1 MAGNQLDFQGLVNSL
16 SSGTQYMVSV
26 ADQQMREKARSDLLN
41 MQARLDLKAN
51 DFMNSLKTSTDY
63 ENWNQRYDTWIKEQS
78 DLLQKSSKNQYTAK
92 AANEMLQNY
101 AVNMRKNLDSMIL
114 EGAKNSILMQ
124 NDDTVSLIQ
133 QNKGIKP
140 QEKMDSII
148 SIMDT
153 ELTNNY
159 RDKANYEARIKSEA
173 TKIYNDYYADL
184 GSQLIMNAIETGE
197 GLNSVLAKID
207 SDDFSI
213 NLKSLNNESVSKEDY
228 DNGKASYTDI
238 THSIDRNAIKKTV
251 KKTVEQ
257 NYNAYIKQLQTQ
269 NDSHFSEVFGKVMSP
284 AMTPMQ
290 MLSECQKAVY
300 DINANYGGSKLS
312 SDDRK
317 KWIECFTK
325 TAEEIGKGGK
335 GGSGKETLPKFEL
348 QFKYAPESALQSV
361 ANGEIAD
368 TYTAAQIVHKEQEE
382 LFFSRDWAETKN
394 MTALEKAQYWQNNW
408 DKLPFTKLLDSTV
421 LMERFNKDP
430 RFSTIRDKVNRFKM
444 DFKKDPTRY
453 SGDAL
458 RQIDVFTVDFVAST
472 GKEVTEAQ
480 MKQWNDILNGVL
492 ISKSPLAKGSVED
505 KLDATKTTDYVFTD
519 DRTKTE
525 YIPETR
531 QKEFKDLQNIVI
543 NKLQKEYGIEVTF
556 KNFEKTYND
565 STNNMI
571 FADKKGNEY
580 TYEVIKDKHKKI
592 VKFYKNGEELEPPKE
607 TLKTAKKQ
615 ERDKSNELKNNSDTI
630 TNRFTEKAKYMTD
643 SDYDELSKKLIDKGI
658 TYATVEFLKGAD
670 LETRASL
677 LEEANLSK

>member
-1 MAGNQLDFQGLVNSL
+1 MAGNQIDFQGLVNSL

-26 ADQQMREKARSDLLN
+26 ADQQMKEKARSDLLN
-41 MQARLDLKAN
+41 MQARLDLRAN

-101 AVNMRKNLDSMIL
+101 AVNMRKNLDNMIL

-197 GLNSVLAKID
+197 GINSILAKID

-228 DNGKASYTDI
+228 DKGKASYTDI
-238 THSIDRNAIKKTV
+238 THSIDRTAIKKTV

-257 NYNAYIKQLQTQ
+257 NYNAYIKQIQTQ

-284 AMTPMQ
+284 ALTPMQ

-325 TAEEIGKGGK
+325 TAEQIGK

-382 LFFSRDWAETKN
+382 LFFSRDWAETQN

-421 LMERFNKDP
+421 LLNRFNKDP
-430 RFSTIRDKVNRFKM
+430 RFSTIKNKVDRFKM

-453 SGDAL
+453 SADAL
-458 RQIDVFTVDFVAST
+458 QQIDVFTCDFVAST

-480 MKQWNDILNGVL
+480 VKQWNDILDGVL
-492 ISKSPLAKGSVED
+492 ISKSPLAKGSDED
-505 KLDATKTTDYVFTD
+505 KLEATKTTDYVFTD
-519 DRTKTE
+519 DRTNTE
-525 YIPETR
+525 YIPKSR

-571 FADKKGNEY
+571 FADEKGNEY

-592 VKFYKNGEELEPPKE
+592 VKFYKNGEELEKPKD
-607 TLKTAKKQ
+607 TVKTAKKQ
-615 ERDKSNELKNNSDTI
+615 ERDKSKELKNNSDTVK
-630 TNRFTEKAKYMTD
+630 NRYTEKAKYMTD

-658 TYATVEFLKGAD
+658 TYATVDFLKGAD

>member
-1 MAGNQLDFQGLVNSL
+1 MAGNQIDFQGLVNSL

-26 ADQQMREKARSDLLN
+26 ADQQMKEKARSDLLN

-197 GLNSVLAKID
+197 GINSILAKID

-238 THSIDRNAIKKTV
+238 THSIDRTAIKKTA

-257 NYNAYIKQLQTQ
+257 NYNAYIKQIQTQ

-284 AMTPMQ
+284 ALTPMQ

-325 TAEEIGKGGK
+325 TAEQIGKGG
-335 GGSGKETLPKFEL
+335 SAKETLPKFEL

-361 ANGEIAD
+361 ANGEISD
-368 TYTAAQIVHKEQEE
+368 TYTAAQILYKEQKE
-382 LFFSRDWAETKN
+382 LFFGRDWDETKN

-421 LMERFNKDP
+421 LLRRFKEDP
-430 RFSTIRDKVNRFKM
+430 RFSTIKNKVDRFKM

-453 SGDAL
+453 SADAL
-458 RQIDVFTVDFVAST
+458 QQIDVFTCDFVAST

-480 MKQWNDILNGVL
+480 VKQWNDIIDGVL
-492 ISKSPLAKGSVED
+492 ISKSPLAKGSYVD
-505 KLDATKTTDYVFTD
+505 QLRATEIHDYGFTD

-525 YIPETR
+525 YIPESRKLELDNLQTKIISVF
-531 QKEFKDLQNIVI
+531 QKD
-543 NKLQKEYGIEVTF
+543 YGINVKF
-556 KNFEKTYND
+556 KGYEKTYND
-565 STNNMI
+565 ITSKMI
-571 FADKKGNEY
+571 FADEKGNEY
-580 TYEVIKDKHKKI
+580 TYETVGKKA
-592 VKFYKNGEELEPPKE
+592 KYFKNGEELEPPKE

-615 ERDKSNELKNNSDTI
+615 ERDKSNELKNNSDTVK
-630 TNRFTEKAKYMTD
+630 NRYTEKAKYMTD
-643 SDYDELSKKLIDKGI
+643 SDYDELSKKLIAKGI
-658 TYATVEFLKGAD
+658 TYATVDFLKGAD

>member
-1 MAGNQLDFQGLVNSL
+1 MAGNQIDFQGLVNSL

-26 ADQQMREKARSDLLN
+26 ADQQMKEKARSDLLN
-41 MQARLDLKAN
+41 MQARLDLRAN

-101 AVNMRKNLDSMIL
+101 AVNMRKNLDNMIL

-197 GLNSVLAKID
+197 GINSILAKID

-238 THSIDRNAIKKTV
+238 THSIDRTAIKKTA

-257 NYNAYIKQLQTQ
+257 NYNAYIKQIQTQ

-284 AMTPMQ
+284 ALTPMQ

-325 TAEEIGKGGK
+325 TAEQIGK

-361 ANGEIAD
+361 ANGEISD
-368 TYTAAQIVHKEQEE
+368 TYTAAQILYKEQKE
-382 LFFSRDWAETKN
+382 LFFGRDWDETKN

-421 LMERFNKDP
+421 LLRRFKEDP
-430 RFSTIRDKVNRFKM
+430 RFSTIKNKVDRFKM

-453 SGDAL
+453 SADAL
-458 RQIDVFTVDFVAST
+458 QQIDVFTCDFVAST

-480 MKQWNDILNGVL
+480 VKQWNDILDGVL
-492 ISKSPLAKGSVED
+492 ISKSPLAKGSDED
-505 KLDATKTTDYVFTD
+505 KLEATKTTDYVFTD
-519 DRTKTE
+519 DRTNTE
-525 YIPETR
+525 YIPKSR

-571 FADKKGNEY
+571 FADEKGNEY

-592 VKFYKNGEELEPPKE
+592 VKFYKNGEELEKPKD
-607 TLKTAKKQ
+607 TVKTAKKQ
-615 ERDKSNELKNNSDTI
+615 ERDKSKELKNNSDTVK
-630 TNRFTEKAKYMTD
+630 NRYTEKAKYMTD

-658 TYATVEFLKGAD
+658 TYATVDFLKGAD

>member
-1 MAGNQLDFQGLVNSL
+1 MAGNQIDFQGLVNSL

-26 ADQQMREKARSDLLN
+26 ADQQMKEKARSDLLN

-197 GLNSVLAKID
+197 GINSILAKID

-238 THSIDRNAIKKTV
+238 THSIDRTAIKKTA

-257 NYNAYIKQLQTQ
+257 NYNAYIKQIQTQ

-284 AMTPMQ
+284 ALTPMQ

-325 TAEEIGKGGK
+325 TAEQIGK

-382 LFFSRDWAETKN
+382 LFFSRDWAETQN

-421 LMERFNKDP
+421 LLKRFKEDP
-430 RFSTIRDKVNRFKM
+430 RFSTIRNKVDQFKM

-458 RQIDVFTVDFVAST
+458 QQIDVFICDFVAST

-492 ISKSPLAKGSVED
+492 ISKSPLAKGSDED
-505 KLDATKTTDYVFTD
+505 KLEATKTTDYVFTD
-519 DRTKTE
+519 DRTNTE
-525 YIPETR
+525 YIPKSR

-571 FADKKGNEY
+571 FADEKGNEY

-592 VKFYKNGEELEPPKE
+592 VKFYKNGEELEKPKD
-607 TLKTAKKQ
+607 TVKTAKKQ
-615 ERDKSNELKNNSDTI
+615 ERDKSKELKNNSDTVK
-630 TNRFTEKAKYMTD
+630 NRYTEKAKYMTD

-658 TYATVEFLKGAD
+658 TYATVDFLKGAD